1 MALLG
6 TVVPRWAKL
15 TDDEL
20 LDDGLRRLDVGGNGQ
35 LRDRLLRFAAL
46 IEAANPVYRLVDA
59 DRRRLIT
66 HHLLDSLAAVPALRE
81 IEPRATLLD
90 VGSGAGLPGIPLAL
104 ALPESRVILVERSA
118 RRAAFL
124 NHVRRELVLTEL
136 TVIGRPLAEAA
147 LAPVDVATCRAV
159 VPLARLLPDLLAV
172 LHARSTLALYQGTA
186 ATVQRELAAARAA
199 AGERLQA
206 QVIPL
211 AVPHLDAE
219 RHLILLRGLRGLAA

>member
-35 LRDRLLRFAAL
+35 LRDRLMRFVAL

-66 HHLLDSLAAVPALRE
+66 HHLLDSLAAVPALRAV
-81 IEPRATLLD
+81 EPRATLLD

-124 NHVRRELVLTEL
+124 NHMRRELVLTEL

-147 LAPVDVATCRAV
+147 LGQVDVVTWRAV
-159 VPLARLLPDLLAV
+159 APLARLLPDLLPR
-172 LHARSTLALYQGTA
+172 LHARSTVALYQGTA
-186 ATVQRELAAARAA
+186 ATVQRELRAAREA
-199 AGERLQA
+199 AGEMLRM
-206 QVIPL
+206 QVIRL

-219 RHLILLRGLRGLAA
+219 RHLVLLWGLKA

>member
-1 MALLG
+1 MGCAG
-6 TVVPRWAKL
+6 W
-15 TDDEL
+15 
-20 LDDGLRRLDVGGNGQ
+20 GMGGNGQ
-35 LRDRLLRFAAL
+35 LRDRLLRFVAL

-136 TVIGRPLAEAA
+136 TVIGRLLAEAA
-147 LAPVDVATCRAV
+147 LVQVDVVTWRAV
-159 VPLARLLPDLLAV
+159 APLARLLPDLLPR
-172 LHARSTLALYQGTA
+172 LHARSTVALYQGTA
-186 ATVQRELAAARAA
+186 ATVQRELRAAREA
-199 AGERLQA
+199 AGEMLRM
-206 QVIPL
+206 QVIRL

-219 RHLILLRGLRGLAA
+219 RHLVLLRGLKA

>member
-35 LRDRLLRFAAL
+35 LRDRLMRFVAL
-46 IEAANPVYRLVDA
+46 IKAANPVYRLVDA

-104 ALPESRVILVERSA
+104 ALPESRVVLVERSA

-136 TVIGRPLAEAA
+136 TVVDRPLAAAA
-147 LAPVDVATCRAV
+147 LAPVDVVTWRAV
-159 VPLARLLPDLLAV
+159 APLARLLPDLLRF

-206 QVIPL
+206 RVIPL
-211 AVPHLDAE
+211 AVPHLEAE
-219 RHLILLRGLRGLAA
+219 RHLILLRGLKA